1 MQQKNRGRLFS
12 SEFYALDCSK
22 ARTRDCYANP
32 AIQFDLVRK
41 REREREDEIAQKA
54 FLLTFAQKDF

>member
-1 MQQKNRGRLFS
+1 MLEGTDAGLLRQPRHPVRS
-12 SEFYALDCSK
+12 SQE
-22 ARTRDCYANP
+22 
-32 AIQFDLVRK
+32 K